1 MTLDLLNETVAAEAP
16 DAPFDRFGRRL
27 IVPPEGGKPVAHTRV
42 TTFIKAIAD
51 KGGNGLRDWHA
62 RFVAKGMVDD
72 PALMQWVLD
81 HDADPD
87 DRDVKREFNRRL
99 ERAAIDAGRDD
110 KADQGTAI
118 HDAISRHIA
127 GLPVVSHPEVDG
139 PLAEFVRLCE
149 VHGIEIHASEQIV
162 VNARYG
168 VSGRFDLVG
177 TVAGG
182 PLVVLDIK
190 TGSLDFG
197 VPDYGPQLWL
207 YATATSI
214 YDAVTETHSDM
225 HPVAQDH
232 AYIVHVPRDG
242 STGALHRVGL
252 DGCEEMCDLAVVKRA
267 WPSRAKKQFALVG
280 EPEVAPPSDRQA
292 WALER
297 IVTVVATAGADRVR
311 REWDDHVGPG
321 IPTPRLVRAG
331 TASWTDEQ
339 VDAVAAYCDRVE
351 AAREMDFGPTDP
363 KVFAEAPTLPPLPE
377 APRQLV
383 APDDDGAPGDTDM
396 LKVLSAEIKDDA
408 VVRSQVL
415 RWSQEAQNAGVPW
428 WPHPKEPTARQC
440 EIARAAVRC
449 AQRLY
454 DFDADDDD
462 VVRAALHTATGDES
476 VLQPVLKVGALLGTL
491 SREQAAQL
499 ADIAT
504 WAVLRFDASGS
515 PRFVVPNNTNTQKE
529 THT

>member
-1 MTLDLLNETVAAEAP
+1 VTLDVLNDAIAAEAP

-62 RFVAKGMVDD
+62 RFVAKGLVDD

-87 DRDVKREFNRRL
+87 DAAVKRDFNKRL
-99 ERAAIDAGRDD
+99 ERAAVDAGRDD

-149 VHGIEIHASEQIV
+149 AHSITIHASEQII
-162 VNARYG
+162 VNARYNI
-168 VSGRFDLVG
+168 SGRFDLIG

-207 YATATSI
+207 YATATTV
-214 YDAVTETHSDM
+214 YDAVTETHSPM
-225 HPVAQDH
+225 HAVAQDH
-232 AYIVHVPRDG
+232 AYILHVPRDG
-242 STGALHRVGL
+242 STGALHRVEL
-252 DGCEEMCDLAVVKRA
+252 AGCEEMCELAVVKRA
-267 WPSRAKKQFALVG
+267 WPSRAKKQMALVP
-280 EPEVAPPSDRQA
+280 EPTVDLASDRQS

-297 IVTVVATAGADRVR
+297 VVAVVATAGADRVR

-321 IPTPRLVRAG
+321 IPTPKFVAAG
-331 TASWTDEQ
+331 TATWTDEQ

-351 AAREMDFGPTDP
+351 AAREMPFGPTDP
-363 KVFAEAPTLPPLPE
+363 QVLADAPTPPPMPDMPV
-377 APRQLV
+377 ALV
-383 APDDDGAPGDTDM
+383 TPFDDGTPGDRDM
-396 LKVLSAEIKDDA
+396 LKVLSGEIKDD
-408 VVRSQVL
+408 VLLRSQIL

-428 WPHPKEPTARQC
+428 WPDLEHPSALQC

-454 DFDADDDD
+454 DYEADDDD
-462 VVRAALHTATGDES
+462 VVRAALHTATGDDS
-476 VLQPVLKVGALLGTL
+476 FLKPIHKVGALLGTL
-491 SREQAAQL
+491 TVEQAAQL

-515 PRFVVPNNTNTQKE
+515 PRFVVPNNNTQKV